1 MKDTIK
7 INNKY
12 NTKMVAHRGASGL
25 ESENSC
31 AAFIAAANRSYYGIE
46 TDVHVTLDGK
56 VVVMHDDNT
65 IRTTGVDMIIEQ
77 SNYDDLKKLRLFV
90 KGENYS
96 RSDLVIPDLVDYIR
110 ICKRYGKKA
119 VLELKNKM
127 SEEHI
132 LKIVE
137 EIKGEDYL
145 HQVIFIS
152 FSLDNLLILRK
163 FLPTQPIQ
171 YLVKN
176 IDEAIVNILVENN
189 FGVDVYY
196 KNLTEGQIKMLHN
209 NGVSINVWTCDSVED
224 AERLVSYGIDFITSN
239 ILE

>member
-7 INNKY
+7 INKY
-12 NTKMVAHRGASGL
+12 NAKMVAHRGASGL

-65 IRTTGVDMIIEQ
+65 IRTTGVDMIIEE

-145 HQVIFIS
+145 SEVIFIS
-152 FSLDNLLILRK
+152 FALDNLLILRK
-163 FLPTQPIQ
+163 LLPSQPIQ
-171 YLVKN
+171 YLVKS
-176 IDEAIVNILVENN
+176 IDDRVIEVLLKNN
-189 FGVDVYY
+189 FGVDVNY
-196 KNLTEGQIKMLHN
+196 KSLTEEQIKLLHN

-224 AERLVSYGIDFITSN
+224 AERLVSCGIDFITSN